1 MQDWAPRLIETW
13 KTEGQGIGGGG
24 QGSRSRG
31 AESTRAA
38 RGHLRSRQQ
47 GRMRWMLVS
56 SQHEAEEKGFK
67 TGTGAE
73 TRQDRGRWDHRAL
86 GWELQPESWKKN
98 KGQECWSMMGLG
110 GGCHP
115 VPPITT
121 FTLRWPSR
129 MELNHSPASVRSLHV
144 PGVSLP
150 WDLWCHQFALMAQSC
165 SRQSRSS
172 CSSLPRQH
180 PGDAHP
186 MPPALGVTHHPMV
199 GHHHLQPSCGTSSA
213 LREPFPG
220 RFGSEVKGKSI
231 SPPTIP
237 CPSPSM
243 SDTSLGEVGSLSPLP
258 GAKPLGQGGRSR
270 VPTCRHGY
278 TCGWG
283 EVPGT
288 P

>member
-13 KTEGQGIGGGG
+13 ETEGQGIGGGGG

-86 GWELQPESWKKN
+86 GWELQPESWKRN

-129 MELNHSPASVRSLHV
+129 MELNHSPASVRSLQV
-144 PGVSLP
+144 CPCPGTCGATSLR
-150 WDLWCHQFALMAQSC
+150 LWHKAAPGRVEARAL
-165 SRQSRSS
+165 
-172 CSSLPRQH
+172 
-180 PGDAHP
+180 
-186 MPPALGVTHHPMV
+186 
-199 GHHHLQPSCGTSSA
+199 
-213 LREPFPG
+213 PFPG
-220 RFGSEVKGKSI
+220 STLAMLTQCHQHWE
-231 SPPTIP
+231 
-237 CPSPSM
+237 
-243 SDTSLGEVGSLSPLP
+243 
-258 GAKPLGQGGRSR
+258 
-270 VPTCRHGY
+270 
-278 TCGWG
+278 
-283 EVPGT
+283 
-288 P
+288 